1 MSTIK
6 DVRRSNLTR
15 ETLAMDLK
23 GPFPSGEH
31 LLVIIDYR
39 SRYPIPKLLDTI
51 TSTEIRNNKK
61 AGRHFLYF
69 ATLPMSQLITA
80 SNSTLMNSKHISNY

>member
-1 MSTIK
+1 MSIDVETLSWMQGNQHNICKISTIK
-6 DVRRSNLTR
+6 DVRNSYLTR

-39 SRYPIPKLLDTI
+39 SRYPIPALLDTI
-51 TSTEIRNNKK
+51 TSTEIIKK
-61 AGRHFLYF
+61 LEEV
-69 ATLPMSQLITA
+69 Q
-80 SNSTLMNSKHISNY
+80 KD